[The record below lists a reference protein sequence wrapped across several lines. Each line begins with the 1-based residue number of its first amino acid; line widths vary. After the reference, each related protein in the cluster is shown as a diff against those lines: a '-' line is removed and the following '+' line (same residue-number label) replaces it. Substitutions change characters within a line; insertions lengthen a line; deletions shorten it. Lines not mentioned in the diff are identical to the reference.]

1 VARLLPLP
9 AELAA
14 QPEGSYL
21 VPIVIKTGERWV
33 TEMERSRCA
42 AGLQSGT
49 SPKRSRPWAR
59 RATCCRSA
67 RRSGW
72 PA

>member
-21 VPIVIKTGERWV
+21 VPIINKTGER
-33 TEMERSRCA
+33 
-42 AGLQSGT
+42 G
-49 SPKRSRPWAR
+49 
-59 RATCCRSA
+59 
-67 RRSGW
+67 
-72 PA
+72 